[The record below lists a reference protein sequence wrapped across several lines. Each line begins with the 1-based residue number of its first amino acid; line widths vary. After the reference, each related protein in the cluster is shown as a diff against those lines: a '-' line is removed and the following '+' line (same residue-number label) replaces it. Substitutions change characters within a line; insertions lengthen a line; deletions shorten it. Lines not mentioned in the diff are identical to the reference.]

1 MSEVDQLFERYGAG
15 YKWLATAT
23 VMLGTLS
30 MVMATTIINV
40 AIPEIRGTFGLG
52 QDQVQWLSTGYLA
65 AMTATML
72 ANAWCV
78 EALGQRRTYMTAMM
92 IFVFCSFLGG
102 LSPNAELLTLAR
114 VGQGAMAGIIQPL
127 AAITI
132 FQVFPPNERGRGMGI
147 YGLGVILGPA
157 IGPTLGGV
165 LVDLFNWRAVFFLAP
180 PFCVLGFL
188 MATAFMPRRMSED
201 PPPRF
206 DFFGFGLLCAA
217 LVMIL
222 WGLSNG
228 PRHGWDSVAVEA
240 ALAGGV
246 LSGFGFVLRSL
257 LADHPVLNLRVF
269 TNPGFLS
276 GSLVAFLLGAG
287 LFGSTYLVPVFVQE
301 LLGYTATQSGLVLMP
316 AGLAM
321 AAVFPP
327 VGHLTDRVMPQ
338 RLVMLGL
345 ALFAFSSA
353 LLAGVDMNTAFWTLA
368 IWILIGRVGLGLI
381 LPPVTA
387 GSLDLLPGGL
397 LPHGSGAINFSR
409 QLGGAFGVNLLAI
422 FLDERTRVHTREL
435 IQAQTPGTPA
445 AREATSELLKVLERA
460 GVPDVHLGPGA
471 LHVIGRGIHGQG
483 YVMGFQDSF
492 MLLAAVFVLA
502 LVPALVMGRYV
513 RRHRHEGQPYA
524 AVSE

>member
-1 MSEVDQLFERYGAG
+1 MSEVEQLFERYGAG

-30 MVMATTIINV
+30 MVLATTIINV

-78 EALGQRRTYMTAMM
+78 EALGQRTTYMTAMT
-92 IFVFCSFLGG
+92 IFVACSILGG

-157 IGPTLGGV
+157 VGPTLGGV

-180 PFCVLGFL
+180 PFCVLGFF
-188 MATAFMPRRMSED
+188 MATAFMPGRMSDE

-206 DFFGFGLLCAA
+206 DLFGFGLLCAA
-217 LVMIL
+217 LVTIL

-228 PRHGWDSVAVEA
+228 PRHGWDSIAVEA
-240 ALAGGV
+240 ALGGGV
-246 LSGFGFVLRSL
+246 LCGIGFVLRSL

-269 TNPGFLS
+269 KNTGFLC

-287 LFGSTYLVPVFVQE
+287 LFGSTYLIPVFVQE

-321 AAVFPP
+321 AATFPP
-327 VGHLTDRVMPQ
+327 VGHLTDKVLPHRMI
-338 RLVMLGL
+338 MLGL
-345 ALFAFSSA
+345 ALFATSSA
-353 LLAGVDMNTAFWTLA
+353 LLSGIDMNATFWTLA
-368 IWILIGRVGLGLI
+368 VWILIGRVGLGLI

-387 GSLDLLPGGL
+387 GSLDILPRGL

-422 FLDERTRVHTREL
+422 FLDESTRAHTREL
-435 IQAQTPGTPA
+435 IQAQTHGTA
-445 AREATSELLKVLERA
+445 MAREAIAEIVQLLERA

-471 LHVIGRGIHGQG
+471 VYTIGRAIHVQG

-492 MLLAAVFVLA
+492 QVLAAVFALA

-513 RRHRHEGQPYA
+513 RRHRREAALYA
-524 AVSE
+524 TVSE